1 MRFVIC
7 SVVYSVRRGSLL
19 GTGRGAPFRRFI
31 SYFYPPLVPRRPCA
45 RSSRTA
51 RRRNRSSSSIV
62 LRRRGSRGSY
72 SGIQRGGAPLLPG
85 EEDGPADFR
94 DHDHRQ
100 RVADEQQQGPA
111 FLERSAVV
119 HKRQSIMVLKKRGV
133 KMERK
138 VGQVFGLGEG
148 KGGAVCAVAPPSAPR
163 QSPPA
168 KSRGGGG
175 CGIIIIIIII
185 SSSSSSWDCP

>member
-1 MRFVIC
+1 MRFVVC
-7 SVVYSVRRGSLL
+7 SVVYSVRRVSLL

-31 SYFYPPLVPRRPCA
+31 SYFLSPLVPRRPCA
-45 RSSRTA
+45 RGSRTA

-111 FLERSAVV
+111 FLERCAVV
-119 HKRQSIMVLKKRGV
+119 HKQQQHYGSEEARCENGAESRTSLRTGRRQGWCSVCC
-133 KMERK
+133 
-138 VGQVFGLGEG
+138 
-148 KGGAVCAVAPPSAPR
+148 GATICA
-163 QSPPA
+163 
-168 KSRGGGG
+168 
-175 CGIIIIIIII
+175 
-185 SSSSSSWDCP
+185 